1 MLRKMRVLTLTIV
14 TFLNVWVY
22 RLVKNF
28 IFAEKLSII
37 TLPDSG
43 HFRLSNIEHIL
54 ESSDFMPTLLLIRHA
69 HRLDFIQPEWFNTAI
84 YPYDP
89 PLSALG
95 WQQALELVPKL
106 LHLPIIY
113 GASGTIDRL
122 FASPYLRTLQTAYPI
137 ASGINRVRQGLGLK
151 ICIENGLREWL
162 HPDWSPTLP
171 ETLPLAEKIL
181 QVPLID
187 LKYSGILE
195 PQYPETLAA
204 VNSRS
209 QQVAEKLAGLSD
221 RCVAIVAHKHTLS
234 GMLTALLPANSTIPE
249 FLPAMAL
256 VLTSDDRTMGSWQIT
271 EIL

>member
-22 RLVKNF
+22 RLAKNF
-28 IFAEKLSII
+28 IFSEKLSII

-43 HFRLSNIEHIL
+43 HFSLSNTEHIL
-54 ESSDFMPTLLLIRHA
+54 RNSDFMPTILLIRHA
-69 HRLDFIQPEWFNTAI
+69 HRLDFIQPEWFETAA

-95 WQQALELVPKL
+95 WQQTLELAPKL
-106 LHLPIIY
+106 LHLPI
-113 GASGTIDRL
+113 DRI
-122 FASPYLRTLQTAYPI
+122 FTSPYLRTLQTAYPI
-137 ASGINRVRQGLGLK
+137 ASGINRVRCGLGLK
-151 ICIENGLREWL
+151 LCIENGLREWL

-187 LKYSGILE
+187 VKYTGIFE
-195 PQYPETLAA
+195 PQYPETLEA
-204 VNSRS
+204 VNIRS
-209 QQVAEKLAGLSD
+209 QQVAEKIVGLSD

-234 GMLTALLPANSTIPE
+234 GMLTALLPGNSEIPE

-256 VLTSDDRTMGSWQIT
+256 VLTSGDRSMGSWQIT